1 MSPCRAH
8 ITYHPSSCS
17 DTLKSA
23 NASSLWQLILTIISI
38 RTKNTIQ
45 VTAVSLF
52 NYAFL
57 AWAVIQVNELGEILG
72 GLNAKTLQVDGK
84 NKLITLPLNVL
95 TGVIIGVVGAGCL
108 ALSWLAWV
116 IRNEFG
122 YVILSVLGVLDGV
135 GSGALLGRGQDRS
148 AEADGYAVSWYR
160 RTVCLGC
167 NIDCRL
173 GAK

>member
-1 MSPCRAH
+1 M
-8 ITYHPSSCS
+8 
-17 DTLKSA
+17 
-23 NASSLWQLILTIISI
+23 
-38 RTKNTIQ
+38 
-45 VTAVSLF
+45 SLF

-108 ALSWLAWV
+108 ALTWLTWV

-122 YVILSVLGVLDGV
+122 YVTLSVLGVLDST
-135 GSGALLGRGQDRS
+135 GSGTILGRGRDS
-148 AEADGYAVSWYR
+148 YAEADDCAVSWDR